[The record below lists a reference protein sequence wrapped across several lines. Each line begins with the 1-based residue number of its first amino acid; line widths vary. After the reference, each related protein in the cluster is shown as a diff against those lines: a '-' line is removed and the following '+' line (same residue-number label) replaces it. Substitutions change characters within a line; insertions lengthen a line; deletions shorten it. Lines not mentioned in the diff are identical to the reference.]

1 MAIQLND
8 NEKAFIKNNKTDL
21 EKNNLKSFY
30 TKLSKQPTHI
40 PLGNI
45 SALFLEIGV
54 DVWKY
59 IDSVVDKMFEGADI
73 EHISIPEGVTKIG
86 AFAFRNCD
94 KLTDVGL
101 PSTLKKISKGA
112 FVGTNLKQL
121 YLPESVTSIEGNAF
135 DMTDNNPIKIS
146 TPRRGISNKLFLP
159 KNEIEWYKKHLVF
172 IDNDDNEEE

>member
-8 NEKAFIKNNKTDL
+8 NEKAFIKDNKTDL
-21 EKNNLKSFY
+21 EKNNLKNFY
-30 TKLSKQPTHI
+30 SKLSKYWC

-54 DVWKY
+54 DIWKY
-59 IDSVVDKMFEGADI
+59 VDTVVNRMFDESDI
-73 EHISIPEGVTKIG
+73 EHISIPEGITRIG
-86 AFAFRNCD
+86 SFAFRNCD

-121 YLPESVTSIEGNAF
+121 YLPESVTSIDGNAF

-146 TPRRGISNKLFLP
+146 TPRRNISNKLFLP

-172 IDNDDNEEE
+172 IDIEDSEEE